1 MVNAQDRFDVLTD
14 KEFMFNALHSLV
26 AIVVIYLLAV
36 FILTMVRLLMNYN
49 LKKSLLEKGATEE
62 VIAQILP
69 PSKGGYQ
76 VALKWFTVLF
86 AVGLGLLAV
95 SCFQPLG
102 IHSVIIMVFSIAFG
116 FLGFYFLLRRL
127 N

>member
-1 MVNAQDRFDVLTD
+1 MVNAQDKFDVLTD

-69 PSKGGYQ
+69 PNKSGYQ
-76 VALKWFTVLF
+76 DALKGFTVLF
-86 AVGLGLLAV
+86 AIGLGLLAV
-95 SCFQPLG
+95 SWFQPLG

-127 N
+127 D